1 MGIDDLATKNCALLD
16 KWGCRILTGKDAL
29 GGRWLL
35 INTSGM
41 RLNGGLLWM
50 DLVDLKAI
58 GPKSWKAS
66 SFQRN
71 GIELAWV
78 VETTHFWKDRLL
90 VDSPFCLE
98 FPRLFRIVTAK
109 DSFVC
114 QGWSD
119 SLYAWDIK
127 FRRNFTDAEFND
139 GVALL
144 NKLQTFRRN
153 NRDDVYVWC
162 WKMIA
167 PSQTNR
173 SPPSSLWS
181 N

>member
-1 MGIDDLATKNCALLD
+1 MIAYKYKWNETQWWPSMNGSRRKDIEIMKSILISEEWYRVSVGCGD
-16 KWGCRILTGKDAL
+16 K
-29 GGRWLL
+29 
-35 INTSGM
+35 
-41 RLNGGLLWM
+41 
-50 DLVDLKAI
+50 
-58 GPKSWKAS
+58 
-66 SFQRN
+66 
-71 GIELAWV
+71 
-78 VETTHFWKDRLL
+78 THFWKDRLL

-114 QGWSD
+114 QCWSD

-127 FRRNFTDAEFND
+127 FRRNFTDAEFDD

-144 NKLQTFRRN
+144 NKLQTFRLN

-173 SPPSSLWS
+173 SPPSSL
-181 N
+181 